1 MIQVYLHQ
9 NGQQVGP
16 YQVNDLQSWVETGQL
31 SVGQL
36 AWFEGCPSW
45 VTLAEVPG
53 IILPQGGQGDRSADV
68 PPFEAYDGEDPY
80 LFISYSHQD
89 AHLVYPEIIQLHE
102 SGYNIWYDE
111 GVAASNEWPE
121 EIANAVLGC
130 SVFICFV
137 SPRATES
144 INCRNEINLALNE
157 NKPFLAIH
165 LEQTELPPGLRLRM
179 GDLQAILK
187 DKIPADRYFAKI
199 TTTLDQLLG
208 RKVKANLGAS
218 EKASQLFV
226 SRDGQTFGPYSLT
239 QAQQFLSAGQLLAS
253 DYAMLE
259 GQSEWKLLPEVIA
272 LLQEAEARHS
282 QAIQADLPKVKRES
296 IPRSEPSKQ
305 KKVAAKKS
313 VKVSG
318 MNTKKTTVKVRE
330 KSLVSK
336 IFATFAVFF
345 VTALIVSGS
354 TLGAYL
360 VAPSQIGPIVRKFGI
375 PIEQWFPGREADSVE
390 IVQAPPGTLQDVK
403 LAPEQWHHL
412 RSSGITLMPIEG
424 ADGLQVISPV
434 DPKLAMNDDDLRIL
448 QYIAQHLVILDLTNS
463 QVSDEGLAVLQKF
476 PNLKKLILEG
486 SEKITIQ
493 GIQNISTIPSI
504 ELLNLIRLKLDD
516 SAVDI
521 LSKMG
526 GLQQVFLYQTGL
538 SSDAIQKLKD
548 ARPRMFVNAG

>member
-1 MIQVYLHQ
+1 
-9 NGQQVGP
+9 
-16 YQVNDLQSWVETGQL
+16 
-31 SVGQL
+31 
-36 AWFEGCPSW
+36 
-45 VTLAEVPG
+45 
-53 IILPQGGQGDRSADV
+53 
-68 PPFEAYDGEDPY
+68 
-80 LFISYSHQD
+80 
-89 AHLVYPEIIQLHE
+89 
-102 SGYNIWYDE
+102 
-111 GVAASNEWPE
+111 
-121 EIANAVLGC
+121 
-130 SVFICFV
+130 
-137 SPRATES
+137 
-144 INCRNEINLALNE
+144 
-157 NKPFLAIH
+157 
-165 LEQTELPPGLRLRM
+165 
-179 GDLQAILK
+179 
-187 DKIPADRYFAKI
+187 
-199 TTTLDQLLG
+199 
-208 RKVKANLGAS
+208 
-218 EKASQLFV
+218 
-226 SRDGQTFGPYSLT
+226 
-239 QAQQFLSAGQLLAS
+239 
-253 DYAMLE
+253 MLE

>member
-1 MIQVYLHQ
+1 MKRIIFSIWS
-9 NGQQVGP
+9 
-16 YQVNDLQSWVETGQL
+16 DLTSNHISAPDWKQESFRKFKHKLVDKQKEYAKYCDAEYFLFETK
-31 SVGQL
+31 STDYV
-36 AWFEGCPSW
+36 
-45 VTLAEVPG
+45 
-53 IILPQGGQGDRSADV
+53 DV
-68 PPFEAYDGEDPY
+68 QFD
-80 LFISYSHQD
+80 
-89 AHLVYPEIIQLHE
+89 
-102 SGYNIWYDE
+102 
-111 GVAASNEWPE
+111 
-121 EIANAVLGC
+121 
-130 SVFICFV
+130 
-137 SPRATES
+137 
-144 INCRNEINLALNE
+144 
-157 NKPFLAIH
+157 K
-165 LEQTELPPGLRLRM
+165 
-179 GDLQAILK
+179 ILK
-187 DKIPADRYFAKI
+187 FEKLTKQYDQVVYFDLDIIPI
-199 TTTLDQLLG
+199 TKKNIFEEFNFDYPCVYDQDVNKNALD
-208 RKVKANLGAS
+208 
-218 EKASQLFV
+218 E
-226 SRDGQTFGPYSLT
+226 
-239 QAQQFLSAGQLLAS
+239 
-253 DYAMLE
+253 
-259 GQSEWKLLPEVIA
+259 EWKKWL
-272 LLQEAEARHS
+272 RH
-282 QAIQADLPKVKRES
+282 QYREKNIIDPMS
-296 IPRSEPSKQ
+296 RYS
-305 KKVAAKKS
+305 KVAAKKS